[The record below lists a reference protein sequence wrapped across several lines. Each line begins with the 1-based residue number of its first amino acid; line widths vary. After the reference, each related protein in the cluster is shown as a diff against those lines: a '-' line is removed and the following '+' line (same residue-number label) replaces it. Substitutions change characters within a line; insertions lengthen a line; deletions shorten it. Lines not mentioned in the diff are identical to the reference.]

1 MPTAAIIMEMLM
13 LWACVHHVQIVE
25 EYLQQYKMPSGM
37 MISNSIWKE
46 LFSEVV
52 KR

>member
-1 MPTAAIIMEMLM
+1 MPTAAIIMEMVT

-37 MISNSIWKE
+37 RISDSIWKE

>member
-1 MPTAAIIMEMLM
+1 MSTAAIIMEMLM
-13 LWACVHHVQIVE
+13 LCACMYCVQIVE

-37 MISNSIWKE
+37 KISDSIWKE